1 MAKNPKYPESQLT
14 DEDKKQLDAV
24 IIKIAVSYN
33 SLRTKYPN
41 PEAYAE
47 KVILKWLDSKA
58 DVGIL
63 HTMAYARIDSPGTP
77 VEPGQLNRRLAN
89 DTRYTFQCDNDVLTG
104 NEDSTTSNGNF
115 LHQRDLRERVLTKD
129 VDLNVL
135 VHVEGKK
142 SISAYESKIKKQRT
156 KAPTNENIKDRGG
169 YPSAYVISDEVMRI
183 RTISEKTGA
192 ANYIRERMNGYGLGY
207 DLTKYLM
214 EAALHA
220 AKMDKRMLP
229 LIIGTGARFMDD
241 NLPESEIQKME
252 RFYQSLQSISDS
264 DLQRFADKLAN
275 FLTASQDYNELLI
288 FLSTFIKLS
297 FIR

>member
-1 MAKNPKYPESQLT
+1 MVENPKYPESQLT
-14 DEDKKQLDAV
+14 DEDKKQLDEV
-24 IIKIAVSYN
+24 IVKIAGSYC

-41 PEAYAE
+41 SKTYAE
-47 KVILKWLDSKA
+47 NVILKWLDSKA

-63 HTMAYARIDSPGTP
+63 HTMAYARIDPSGTL

-89 DTRYTFQCDNDVLTG
+89 DTRYTLCNNDVLTR
-104 NEDSTTSNGNF
+104 NEDSPAPTGNF
-115 LHQRDLRERVLTKD
+115 LHPRDLRERVLTKD
-129 VDLNVL
+129 VDLNML

-183 RTISEKTGA
+183 RSISEKTGA

-214 EAALHA
+214 EALFHA

-229 LIIGTGARFMDD
+229 LIIGTGARFMND
-241 NLPESEIQKME
+241 NLTESEIHNME
-252 RFYQSLQSISDS
+252 PISQRFQSISDS
-264 DLQRFADKLAN
+264 DLQTFADKTAR
-275 FLTASQDYNELLI
+275 FLIEHQGYHELLI
-288 FLSTFIKLS
+288 YLSSLIKLW
-297 FIR
+297 IKP